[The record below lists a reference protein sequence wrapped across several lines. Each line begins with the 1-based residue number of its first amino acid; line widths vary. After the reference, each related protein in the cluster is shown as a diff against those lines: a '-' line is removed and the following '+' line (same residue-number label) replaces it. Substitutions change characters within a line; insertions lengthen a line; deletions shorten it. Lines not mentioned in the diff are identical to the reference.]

1 MNSICHLDLY
11 TKVVSEITG
20 RTIYIN
26 DALDQ
31 YLISPEWQQKP
42 IAAIVDQWSTRIE
55 RLRAENRPPPGLR
68 RAVIALAACA
78 TRQAFGDQLN
88 VVLLT
93 EFKDKFSSS
102 SIQGNQRFLVE

>member
-11 TKVVSEITG
+11 TKVVSELTG

-31 YLISPEWQQKP
+31 YLISPEWQQKS
-42 IAAIVDQWSTRIE
+42 IAAIVDQWSTRIGK
-55 RLRAENRPPPGLR
+55 LNIVHRPPPSQR

-78 TRQAFGDQLN
+78 TRQAFCDQLN

-93 EFKDKFSSS
+93 EFKDKFSSTS
-102 SIQGNQRFLVE
+102 VQGKQRF